1 MKIFITK
8 MANLKAHPIK
18 ELIKNGEGLHLDFKF
33 EISDAAKIA
42 RSLVSF
48 ANTDGGKL
56 LVGVKDNG
64 VIAGIRSEEEYY
76 MIENAAGRFCRPEV
90 LFQSKEWNI
99 HGKKVLEIFI
109 PKGKKLPYKAPD
121 KNGKYKAFVRVA
133 DENILACGIQ
143 IKVWNKIKYHDQ
155 INFTNSKPEKI
166 LLSLIRK
173 DIPFTVDDFRKEIKI
188 SKYNAELLISEFI
201 LLKLL
206 KIKQTTK
213 HCLLIPVSIPAPK

>member
-1 MKIFITK
+1 MAKI
-8 MANLKAHPIK
+8 KAHPIK
-18 ELIKNGEGLHLDFKF
+18 ELIKKGEGLHLEFKF

-64 VIAGIRSEEEYY
+64 AIVGIRSEEEYY
-76 MIENAAGRFCRPEV
+76 MIENAAGRFCKPEV
-90 LFQSKEWNI
+90 VFQSKEWNI
-99 HGKKVLEIFI
+99 HGKKVLEVFI

-121 KNGKYKAFVRVA
+121 KNGKYKAFVRVD

-143 IKVWNKIKYHDQ
+143 IKVWNKIKYPEP
-155 INFTNSKPEKI
+155 INFTNSNPEKV
-166 LLSLIRK
+166 LLSLISK
-173 DIPFTVDDFRKEIKI
+173 DIPFTIDDFRKKIKI
-188 SKYNAELLISEFI
+188 SKYNAELLISDFI

-206 KIKQTTK
+206 SIRQTTK
-213 HCLLIPVSIPAPK
+213 TCLLIPVSTTEPN